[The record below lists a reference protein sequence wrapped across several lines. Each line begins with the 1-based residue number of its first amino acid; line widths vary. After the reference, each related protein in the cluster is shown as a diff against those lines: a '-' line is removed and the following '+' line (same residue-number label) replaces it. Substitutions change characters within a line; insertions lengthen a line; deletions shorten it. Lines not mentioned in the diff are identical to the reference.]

1 MSNIVPVKQAP
12 LAGLAGY
19 GGGVPGLFLH
29 SGTASELSLE
39 KSVRFND
46 NDSAYL
52 GKTLSSNG
60 NRRTYTISLW
70 TKRGNLGKS
79 FQPFIANPNSSGVQG
94 LYFDFSSDYLNIQ
107 EYTGGLIWAWQ
118 SAAVYRDPNAWY
130 HVVAAIDTTQATAS
144 NRIKMYINGV
154 QVTDY
159 YSGYPTWPT
168 QNLETNFN
176 NNTFH
181 AIGRLGSVTTGD
193 YYFDGYMADFYFIDG
208 QQLDPT
214 SFGAFDDSG
223 VWQASKFTGTFGTN
237 GFHLFDFANES
248 TVGHDASGNENDW
261 TAYNINSGTTY
272 SGNVTATASPSG
284 ASMIIKAVGSTV
296 TGTFNAS
303 GGTGGNI
310 NYYSSNDGLTWT
322 RLGTSTGQSSSY
334 TAKFLSMGGGS
345 NNTRQFTA
353 TSGSFEYSVAGSASL
368 DSSSSTVT
376 VGQAQLFDNPNLDI
390 LFDVPTN
397 GTQSGTGAGGEVSA
411 NYCTLNPLDKATVAV
426 LSDGNLRTNSS
437 STGAIRGTFK
447 YPKTGKWYYEVQPLD
462 DSQYN
467 TGYFHVGIAT
477 ANANLNTNPGYDA
490 TNEFTYWQNGSK
502 TGNASYGASFTA
514 GDIVGV
520 AFDADAG
527 SLTFYKNGVS
537 QGVNSTGLTGEYFP
551 YAPTWNYNAAYNFGQ
566 RPFAFPVS
574 NYLPL
579 STKNLPTPAIADGSD
594 YFDTTLYTGNGANSR
609 TISGLGFSPDFL
621 WVKDR
626 GNTAGDFSHRL
637 MDAVR
642 GAGIALSS
650 NSTAAERDNS
660 AQSGGGVE
668 TFTSDGFTIEQGTSN
683 NNNQNNNNSAYVAW
697 AWNAG
702 TSTAS
707 NTDGSVTSSVR
718 ANQTAGFSIITFT
731 APSSSTASYSV
742 GHGLNVAPEFWLWK
756 SRSATGSWQA
766 YFTALGSSS
775 NRLNL
780 DSTGAVSSS
789 YPGSATNS
797 IINLSDGPTA
807 AWGGTNV
814 IYAFAPVA
822 GYSAFGSYEGNGS
835 SDGPFVHTG
844 FRPALVII
852 KRSDSA
858 EQWYLNDTTRD
869 TFNVTGKSLRAQS
882 SGAEASTGGSNSAT
896 WDILSNGFKLRD
908 SGGGTNASGG
918 DYIYM
923 AWAENPFQSNGG
935 LAR

>member
-822 GYSAFGSYEGNGS
+822 GYSAFGSYTGNGS
-835 SDGPFVHTG
+835 TDGAFVYTG
-844 FRPALVII
+844 FTPAFILL
-852 KRSDSA
+852 KRTDSGIRTW
-858 EQWYLNDTTRD
+858 EIHDTARSPGNVSENNLIP
-869 TFNVTGKSLRAQS
+869 NVTNAES
-882 SGAEASTGGSNSAT
+882 SGSARL
-896 WDILSNGFKLRD
+896 DILSNGFKLR
-908 SGGGTNASGG
+908 TT
-918 DYIYM
+918 
-923 AWAENPFQSNGG
+923 SNGINNG
-935 LAR
+935 NIIYAAFAEHPFKTARAR

>member
-766 YFTALGSSS
+766 YFTVLGSSS

-822 GYSAFGSYEGNGS
+822 GYSAFGSYTGNGS
-835 SDGPFVHTG
+835 TDGAFVYTG
-844 FRPALVII
+844 FTPAFILL
-852 KRSDSA
+852 KRTDSGIRTWEIHDTARSPGNVSENNLIPNVSNA
-858 EQWYLNDTTRD
+858 E
-869 TFNVTGKSLRAQS
+869 S
-882 SGAEASTGGSNSAT
+882 SGSARL
-896 WDILSNGFKLRD
+896 DILSNGFKLR
-908 SGGGTNASGG
+908 TT
-918 DYIYM
+918 
-923 AWAENPFQSNGG
+923 SNGINNG
-935 LAR
+935 NIIYAAFAEHPFKTARAR

>member
-1 MSNIVPVKQAP
+1 VPVKQAP